1 MQGKPS
7 EVTKKKLFFLKF
19 WEIYATY
26 RPTRPT
32 TTYKELQRPTGDN
45 FVIH

>member
-1 MQGKPS
+1 MHGKPS
-7 EVTKKKLFFLKF
+7 EARKKKLFFLKF

-32 TTYKELQRPTGDN
+32 TTYNKLQRPTDDI
-45 FVIH
+45 FLIH